1 MSKSGNLTIVIQ
13 AGGES
18 RRMGRSKATV
28 PFLGEPLLLRGVN
41 RLLPLADEFII
52 TTNEPENL
60 GFLDDW
66 VDNGRIR
73 LVRDLSDTRGALHGV
88 HTALEAATHP
98 FVAMVACDMIF
109 PSRSLI
115 SAEFTALKRE
125 GTDAVV
131 PKTQFG
137 YEPFHGVYYK
147 EACLPAVIEALQEG
161 QTRATSWFD
170 KVKVT
175 DFTTDMIAEV
185 EPRGGCFINA
195 NTPEELAAVERKIV
209 DGGISERENY
219 AS

>member
-1 MSKSGNLTIVIQ
+1 
-13 AGGES
+13 
-18 RRMGRSKATV
+18 MGRSKATV

-73 LVRDLSDTRGALHGV
+73 LVRDISDTRGALHGV
-88 HTALEAATHP
+88 HTALEAATNP
-98 FVAMVACDMIF
+98 FVALVACDMIF
-109 PSRSLI
+109 PSRNLI

-131 PKTQFG
+131 PKTKFG
-137 YEPFHGVYYK
+137 HEPFHGVYCK

-170 KVKVT
+170 KIKVT

-195 NTPEELAAVERKIV
+195 NTPDELAAVERKIV
-209 DGGISERENY
+209 DGGIHERENY